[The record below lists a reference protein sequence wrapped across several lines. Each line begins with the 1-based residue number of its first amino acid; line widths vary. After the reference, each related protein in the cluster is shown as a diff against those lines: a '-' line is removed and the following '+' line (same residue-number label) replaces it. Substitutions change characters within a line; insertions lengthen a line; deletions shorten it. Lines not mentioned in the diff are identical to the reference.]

1 MEEKNINTH
10 IGVDNMS
17 DLSKKVNAFF
27 NFTPKSKIEEVK
39 NDIIVSEHLRQVLE
53 MRYIEGKDIDYIA
66 FKTGYSRGK
75 IESDLRKLR
84 KKIEPLI

>member
-1 MEEKNINTH
+1 
-10 IGVDNMS
+10 MS
-17 DLSKKVNAFF
+17 ELSKRINEFF
-27 NFTPKSKIEEVK
+27 NFTPKSEINKVK
-39 NDIIVSEHLRQVLE
+39 DNIVISEHLKRVLE
-53 MRYIEGKDIDYIA
+53 MRYIEGRDIDYIA